1 MPLGAWN
8 HVNSA
13 TPDHLMSN
21 FILIAL
27 GTLASEDLTCLAT
40 GVLVAQGRISFA
52 EGTLA
57 CLAGIFCGDI
67 LLFLAGRFGR
77 ALTFWPSARLDEA
90 TAWLAQRGAIV
101 VLISRFTPG
110 LRLPT
115 YLAAGLLR
123 SDFWTFT
130 GYFLLAAAIWTPLL
144 VGGTALLG
152 EQFLRGLLGSN
163 HLLGFT
169 VLLSALAGLRWTVK
183 TWAR

>member
-1 MPLGAWN
+1 MPGFL
-8 HVNSA
+8 
-13 TPDHLMSN
+13 
-21 FILIAL
+21 LIAL

-40 GVLVAQGRISFA
+40 GVLVAQGHIGLT

-57 CLAGIFCGDI
+57 CLVGIFLGDI
-67 LLFLAGRFGR
+67 LLFLAGRFGGHLLAGR
-77 ALTFWPSARLDEA
+77 VSPTRLEDA
-90 TAWLAQRGAIV
+90 TQWLERRGAIV

-115 YLAAGLLR
+115 YLAAGLLQ

-152 EQFLRGLLGSN
+152 EQVLRGFLGSN
-163 HLLGFT
+163 HLLGFS
-169 VLLSALAGLRWTVK
+169 VLLSAAAGLRWTIK
-183 TWAR
+183 AWAR

>member
-1 MPLGAWN
+1 MPQFL
-8 HVNSA
+8 
-13 TPDHLMSN
+13 
-21 FILIAL
+21 LIAL

-40 GVLVAQGRISFA
+40 GVLVAQGRIGPV

-57 CLAGIFCGDI
+57 CLAGIFLGDI
-67 LLFLAGRFGR
+67 LLFLAGRFGAR
-77 ALTFWPSARLDEA
+77 ILMGRVSPARLEEA
-90 TAWLAQRGAIV
+90 TKWLERRGAV
-101 VLISRFTPG
+101 VVFISRFTPG

-123 SDFWTFT
+123 SNFWAFT

-152 EQFLRGLLGSN
+152 QQVLRGFLESN
-163 HLLGFT
+163 HVLGFA
-169 VLLSALAGLRWTVK
+169 VLLSALAGLRWRVK